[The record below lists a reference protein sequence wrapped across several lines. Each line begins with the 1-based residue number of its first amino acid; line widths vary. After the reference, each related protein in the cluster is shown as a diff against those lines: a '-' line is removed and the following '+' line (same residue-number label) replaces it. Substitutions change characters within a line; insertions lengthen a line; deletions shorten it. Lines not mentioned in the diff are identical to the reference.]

1 MCYLFESFKGWKEY
15 CESQNVSLVDS
26 VIEYEVEQK
35 NSSEEKNPEWP
46 SACLFCDERC
56 REIRPGR
63 GNDFSLWDDQ

>member
-35 NSSEEKNPEWP
+35 NSSEEKK
-46 SACLFCDERC
+46 SGVA
-56 REIRPGR
+56 
-63 GNDFSLWDDQ
+63 FSMPIL